1 MFKLKLKYVIIKKLL
16 KIVIIATNIAML
28 LNAKAKHN
36 IVSKNII
43 SKIKQD
49 FIRYFII
56 FRKIVLVDNN
66 F

>member
-1 MFKLKLKYVIIKKLL
+1 MIKKEL
-16 KIVIIATNIAML
+16 KIHITATNIVAL

-43 SKIKQD
+43 SKIKKD